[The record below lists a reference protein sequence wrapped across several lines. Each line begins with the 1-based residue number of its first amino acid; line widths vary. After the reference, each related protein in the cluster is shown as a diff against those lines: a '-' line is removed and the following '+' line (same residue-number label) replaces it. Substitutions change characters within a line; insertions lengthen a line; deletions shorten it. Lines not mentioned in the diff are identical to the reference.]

1 MTSPVDESHSYLGS
15 TKQICVINQ
24 LQPLTVENS
33 QWLQPWEIYPFQM
46 FVVIKPAART
56 PGGCENSFLSLTITT
71 ITRLREKGLF

>member
-1 MTSPVDESHSYLGS
+1 MMTSPVDESHSYSGS

-24 LQPLTVENS
+24 
-33 QWLQPWEIYPFQM
+33 LQPWEIYPFQM

-56 PGGCENSFLSLTITT
+56 PGGCENSFLSLTITA